1 MGFFVNGDT
10 SNVSRREDLVLAAVD
25 NKGAKTQ
32 HPGAMDFSPGFF
44 IREMEIE
51 DANGNEEDE

>member
-1 MGFFVNGDT
+1 MNDT
-10 SNVSRREDLVLAAVD
+10 LAVSRREDLVLAAVD

-44 IREMEIE
+44 IGEMEIE
-51 DANGNEEDE
+51 NANGNEEDK

>member
-1 MGFFVNGDT
+1 MIDT
-10 SNVSRREDLVLAAVD
+10 LDVSRREDLVLAAVV

-44 IREMEIE
+44 IGEMEIKN
-51 DANGNEEDE
+51 ANGNEEDK